1 MLDLDLQQSYVV
13 IVGTSFYTGISE
25 DLYQIA
31 EKYAT
36 KVWVINENA
45 SVEVPKVCVEIKEL
59 LSNGNEV

>member
-36 KVWVINENA
+36 NVWVINENA
-45 SVEVPKVCVEIKEL
+45 ITEVPKVCEEIKQL
-59 LSNGNEV
+59 LKGEKS